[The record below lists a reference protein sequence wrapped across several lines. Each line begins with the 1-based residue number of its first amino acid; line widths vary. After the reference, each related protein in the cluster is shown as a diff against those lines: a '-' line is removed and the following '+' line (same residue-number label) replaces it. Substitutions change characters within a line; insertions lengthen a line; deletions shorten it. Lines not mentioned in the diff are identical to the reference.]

1 MTGQRFNDRKK
12 VWSAKWNVLYGP
24 SLYKGTWKVRISH
37 SAASACKELKSLAPS
52 LSCRGRSF
60 FRTRMPSSCPTWA
73 ILLPTLPTPMMPN
86 VNSDSCTPLSCCN
99 NSKADCTYWATDA
112 ELHPGA
118 LVQAMPASRQYS
130 VSIWSKPM
138 VAVAMK
144 RTLLPSSNS
153 LLQRVRV
160 RIISA
165 SASLTLTAP
174 RTPSS

>member
-1 MTGQRFNDRKK
+1 
-12 VWSAKWNVLYGP
+12 
-24 SLYKGTWKVRISH
+24 
-37 SAASACKELKSLAPS
+37 
-52 LSCRGRSF
+52 
-60 FRTRMPSSCPTWA
+60 MPSSCPTWA

-165 SASLTLTAP
+165 SASFTNSGVKSLP
-174 RTPSS
+174 GV